1 MALALGIG
9 SVFNHS
15 EQPNVS
21 FELEAKTES
30 IRYTISRRIEAGE
43 ELFIFYGHKLWFEQ
57 HGQSSTTST
66 MVKSSD
72 PDDGWGGLGAI
83 DDSST
88 EEVNPFSEGNPNDV
102 IPESELPFTRLKLVD
117 DTEEDLP
124 ENIRTIQAWAVDVAR
139 PQDITTILKWIKSSG
154 LDTPDLAHLKRV
166 RRSPSTGITS
176 VLLSAYPSALSSFP
190 TSDLSP
196 PETSSPIP
204 PPLPPP
210 SSLPLS
216 PPYLT
221 PVPSSPALTPLS
233 TTHKSSIWP
242 TVYAPRRKY
251 EFEEWTRG
259 RAAWAWDAMSLVV
272 KAANEAKLPGEVRR
286 LTST

>member
-1 MALALGIG
+1 MALALGIGALHTHSLYMIYPCLSGMGLCIG

-124 ENIRTIQAWAVDVAR
+124 ENIRTSTSFSSYSYHTRHTDV
-139 PQDITTILKWIKSSG
+139 G
-154 LDTPDLAHLKRV
+154 
-166 RRSPSTGITS
+166 G
-176 VLLSAYPSALSSFP
+176 
-190 TSDLSP
+190 
-196 PETSSPIP
+196 
-204 PPLPPP
+204 
-210 SSLPLS
+210 
-216 PPYLT
+216 
-221 PVPSSPALTPLS
+221 
-233 TTHKSSIWP
+233 
-242 TVYAPRRKY
+242 
-251 EFEEWTRG
+251 
-259 RAAWAWDAMSLVV
+259 
-272 KAANEAKLPGEVRR
+272 
-286 LTST
+286 